1 MAWRRSPGGAQKG
14 ALDRIVYTTL
24 IFLAFAVLAT
34 RGFNWARFFRA
45 NVVLTAFLAYALM
58 SVAWSDFPFISFKR
72 WFRDLGLYVV
82 ILVVLSDPKPFEA
95 IGTLHRRLYYLLI
108 PLCILLNKYFPW
120 IAREFD
126 PWTGK
131 GYYMGATTSKNMLGV
146 LCLASGMFFFWDT
159 LIRWKDRK
167 DRRTQRIL
175 AVNAAFLAM
184 TLWLMS
190 EAGSATSNV
199 TLVLGCLVIAVAHS
213 ATFNRRPM
221 LLAVMIPTGVA
232 LYLLLEFGFGINMIG
247 TLAQFVGRSPDLTGR
262 TNIWRVVLDTNTNPL
277 IGVGYESFWLGPRLL
292 WVWERAGGVTEAHN
306 GYLEIYLELGMIGLF
321 LLVAFLIAGYQTL
334 YRRFRAGS
342 SLATLGLAVWTVLLF
357 YNATES
363 GFSPQLMWVI
373 YLLGVITVPG
383 RSERS
388 LVRFPSGARPTCAR
402 VWRR

>member
-1 MAWRRSPGGAQKG
+1 MAPSIALLVWLVLLVALFRFDPAKERGVSVAIWVPLLWIIIVASRLPSQWLGGDVERAAGAMQEG
-14 ALDRIVYTTL
+14 SALDRIVYTTL

-232 LYLLLEFGFGINMIG
+232 LYLLLEFGFGIHDR
-247 TLAQFVGRSPDLTGR
+247 TLA
-262 TNIWRVVLDTNTNPL
+262 
-277 IGVGYESFWLGPRLL
+277 
-292 WVWERAGGVTEAHN
+292 
-306 GYLEIYLELGMIGLF
+306 
-321 LLVAFLIAGYQTL
+321 
-334 YRRFRAGS
+334 S
-342 SLATLGLAVWTVLLF
+342 S
-357 YNATES
+357 S
-363 GFSPQLMWVI
+363 G
-373 YLLGVITVPG
+373 
-383 RSERS
+383 
-388 LVRFPSGARPTCAR
+388 GARPVQEDEHLEGRSRHQHQSAHWGRLRKLLAR
-402 VWRR
+402 TPAAMGVGTRGRRHRSAQRIPRDLP